1 MPGVIRPPRFRSIF
15 NEQTLIPV
23 SLVVVMLSAGM
34 WISTLSSNAD
44 HNRQDTDKLAQH
56 LSQDESVLREISD
69 RLSRIEGKLDSL
81 NEKSR

>member
-1 MPGVIRPPRFRSIF
+1 MTGSVARHSWRSILS
-15 NEQTLIPV
+15 EDTLIPV

-44 HNRQDTDKLAQH
+44 HNRQDTERLAKH
-56 LSQDESVLREISD
+56 LENDERLLREISD

-81 NEKSR
+81 GEKSR